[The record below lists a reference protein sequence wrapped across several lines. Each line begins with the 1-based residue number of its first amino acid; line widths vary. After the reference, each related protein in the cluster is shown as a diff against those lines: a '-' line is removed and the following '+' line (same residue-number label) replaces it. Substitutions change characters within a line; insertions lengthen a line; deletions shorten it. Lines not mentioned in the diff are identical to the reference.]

1 MRWTTIS
8 IDREGTLRKTMTMSA
23 TTTAFPFRNTLSL
36 APLFEF
42 WRTVEKDKTSP
53 RAVVARQIQKRL
65 DETPELAQ
73 PIEDLALLD
82 QNRDLLDLM
91 MVAIFPAALWEESIM
106 AVSAPFNMTPFYT
119 TPAFDRL
126 KIFER
131 GCPDYIKQADFTE
144 ERFDE
149 MRALYAGQAIL
160 EQYHQVDLPKKHP
173 MIFTL
178 TDEETG
184 LDKYYKFDFNTNFT
198 TIVPHGKPKKLSQE
212 QIEQLLA
219 EPQNLSLWL
228 EMMPPKNF
236 EFQGFIVMTA
246 TEVTDQS
253 VLSELKDDL
262 LRKDAMASPE
272 KVNHLQRRLRSLLL
286 QPDLE
291 LGLICLQRDD
301 IEGITAAKAMGRS
314 LLLGDTGAP
323 ACPYMGKS
331 FYAQAYEREEPLVVG
346 DLTSCEVCTGFEH
359 YLKEL
364 GFRTLVLAP
373 LRYEGKLI
381 GMLELAVPRP
391 NAINGLLVTKLDEAI
406 SLFATAM
413 KRTLDEQDDRVQ
425 AIIKEHYT
433 AIHPAVEWR
442 FQQAAQTYL
451 DLQATDRMAQIEPVV
466 FNDVYPLYGL
476 SDIRNSSSMRN
487 KAIQDDLLE
496 QLNLAHNVIVEAA
509 IYRPLPVLD
518 QISFRISQYADRI
531 DEGAS
536 TEDETTILDFLQR
549 DVESLFDRL
558 ATFGERV
565 KERVEVYQAALD
577 ADLGV
582 LYKKRHDFEESV
594 TRLNDTVSAY
604 LNEQEVHAQE
614 MFPHYFE
621 LFKTDGVDYNIYVG
635 ASLVAPGPLP
645 VTNKDI
651 ELLYLRNMRLW
662 QLMAMCGIEW
672 ELRKLKPTLKMPLD
686 ATHLILVQSV
696 PLSIRF
702 RMEEKQ
708 FDVDGAY
715 NIRYE
720 IVKKRIDKAVI
731 QGTQER
737 LTQPHK
743 IAIVYSQTKDAIVY
757 RRYLDYLKAAGYIT
771 GEIEDFDLEP
781 MQGVYGLKAL
791 RVTVSEEAPESSF
804 HIEPAKIQTATKK
817 LAVSA

>member
-1 MRWTTIS
+1 MNALIDAA
-8 IDREGTLRKTMTMSA
+8 IDRARTVVAALVLILIAGAYAYVTIPKEADPDVQIPILFVNLGHDGISPADAERLLIRPMEQELRDIEGVDVMRS
-23 TTTAFPFRNTLSL
+23 TAFLGGANIVL
-36 APLFEF
+36 EF
-42 WRTVEKDKTSP
+42 D
-53 RAVVARQIQKRL
+53 AGFDA
-65 DETPELAQ
+65 
-73 PIEDLALLD
+73 DLALADVREKVDLAKPGLPED
-82 QNRDLLDLM
+82 ADEPTVHEVNLGLFPVLVVTLSGDLPERALLGLARDL
-91 MVAIFPAALWEESIM
+91 
-106 AVSAPFNMTPFYT
+106 
-119 TPAFDRL
+119 
-126 KIFER
+126 
-131 GCPDYIKQADFTE
+131 
-144 ERFDE
+144 
-149 MRALYAGQAIL
+149 
-160 EQYHQVDLPKKHP
+160 
-173 MIFTL
+173 
-178 TDEETG
+178 
-184 LDKYYKFDFNTNFT
+184 
-198 TIVPHGKPKKLSQE
+198 
-212 QIEQLLA
+212 
-219 EPQNLSLWL
+219 
-228 EMMPPKNF
+228 
-236 EFQGFIVMTA
+236 
-246 TEVTDQS
+246 
-253 VLSELKDDL
+253 
-262 LRKDAMASPE
+262 
-272 KVNHLQRRLRSLLL
+272 
-286 QPDLE
+286 
-291 LGLICLQRDD
+291 RDD

-391 NAINGLLVTKLDEAI
+391 NAINGLLVTKLGEAI

-791 RVTVSEEAPESSF
+791 RVTVSEAAPESSF

>member
-1 MRWTTIS
+1 MHS
-8 IDREGTLRKTMTMSA
+8 
-23 TTTAFPFRNTLSL
+23 TTTAFPFRSTISL

-42 WRTVEKDKTSP
+42 WRTVEKDKSSP

-65 DETPELAQ
+65 DESPELAQ
-73 PIEDLALLD
+73 PIEDQALLD
-82 QNRDLLDLM
+82 HHRDLLDLI
-91 MVAIFPAALWEESIM
+91 MVAIFPPALWNESIM
-106 AVSAPFNMTPFYT
+106 AVSGPFNMTPFYR

-131 GCPDYIKQADFTE
+131 GCPDFIEQADFTE
-144 ERFDE
+144 EHFDE
-149 MRALYAGQAIL
+149 MRALYAGHAIL
-160 EQYHQVDLPKKHP
+160 EKYYQVDMPKKHH

-184 LDKYYKFDFNTNFT
+184 LDTYYKFDFNTNFT
-198 TIVPHGKPKKLSQE
+198 TIVAHGKPKKLSQE

-219 EPQNLSLWL
+219 EPQNLPLWL
-228 EMMPPKNF
+228 EMLPPKNF

-301 IEGITAAKAMGRS
+301 IDGITAAKAIGRS

-323 ACPYMGKS
+323 ACPSMGKS
-331 FYAQAYEREEPLVVG
+331 FYAQAYQSEEPLVVG

-381 GMLELAVPRP
+381 GMLELAAPRP
-391 NAINGLLVTKLDEAI
+391 NAINALLVTKLGEAI

-425 AIIKEHYT
+425 ATIKEHYT

-442 FQQAAQTYL
+442 FQQAAQAYL

-476 SDIRNSSSMRN
+476 SDIRNSSSTRN

-518 QISFRISQYADRI
+518 QISFRISQYADGI

-536 TEDETTILDFLQR
+536 TEDETTILEFLHQ

-565 KERVEVYQAALD
+565 KERVEVYRAALD

-582 LYKKRHDFEESV
+582 LYKKRRDYEESV

-635 ASLVAPGPLP
+635 ASLSAPGPMP

-662 QLMAMCGIEW
+662 QLMTMCGIEW

-804 HIEPAKIQTATKK
+804 HIEPAKIQTAIKK
-817 LAVSA
+817 LGVSA